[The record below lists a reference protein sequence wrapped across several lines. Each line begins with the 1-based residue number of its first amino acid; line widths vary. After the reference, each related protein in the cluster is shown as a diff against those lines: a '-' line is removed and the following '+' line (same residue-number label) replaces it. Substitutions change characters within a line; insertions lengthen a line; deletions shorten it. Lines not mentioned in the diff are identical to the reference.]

1 MAMKWAGAPTSAVA
15 ASSSL
20 GPSSFN
26 SAALEWL
33 EWVYYSE
40 HVNVHILS
48 SGSISIKDHFLAP
61 ELVPKPYSVPD
72 VVQGQDARLILSV
85 QHTVNEPGRT
95 S

>member
-1 MAMKWAGAPTSAVA
+1 MDMKWAGAPTSAVA

-40 HVNVHILS
+40 YVNVHILS
-48 SGSISIKDHFLAP
+48 FSSGSIKDHFLAP
-61 ELVPKPYSVPD
+61 ELVPKPYSVLE
-72 VVQGQDARLILSV
+72 VVRGQDTRMILSV
-85 QHTVNEPGRT
+85 QLTVNEPGRT